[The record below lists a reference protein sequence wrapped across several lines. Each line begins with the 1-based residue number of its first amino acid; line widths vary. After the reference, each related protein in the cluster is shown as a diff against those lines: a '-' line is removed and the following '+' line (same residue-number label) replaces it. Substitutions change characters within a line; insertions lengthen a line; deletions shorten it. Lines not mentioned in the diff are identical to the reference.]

1 MKKIL
6 LINVGLSLYLFSGSL
21 SSDEITKMV
30 KSIKKERAGISMTKL
45 NNTAAPFILYKPKK
59 KKIEKKAEK
68 KVEKKVEQMVEPEIV
83 YTISAIL
90 NHAVFINKK
99 WYKKGDKLGKYKVGN
114 VSKKSVTL
122 LSRYGNKILSL
133 EKKKKIFMKLNK
145 GYK

>member
-59 KKIEKKAEK
+59 KKIEK